1 MRLIEQEV
9 EETSAEPIQLSAVF
23 DEPLGVNYI
32 YNVTDKAKLD
42 NEPPAAIQIT
52 ELPKNGKILT
62 KKVEGDTRELKV
74 GDFISTEEL
83 NEFQYDQDDKIC
95 TKENKENCEDSF
107 SYITYSSWVG
117 EGPESEAQI
126 SLKPVAKIVRDAP
139 K

>member
-9 EETSAEPIQLSAVF
+9 VEGIAEPIKLSAAF
-23 DEPLGVNYI
+23 DEPLGVNYK
-32 YNVTDKAKLD
+32 YNVTEKARLD
-42 NEPPAAIQIT
+42 NEPPASIEIT

-62 KKVEGDTRELKV
+62 KKIDGNTRELKI

-95 TKENKENCEDSF
+95 TKDTKENCEDSF

-117 EGPESEAQI
+117 QGPEAEAQI
-126 SLKPVAKIVRDAP
+126 NLKPVPKIIREEP